1 MDKLEKEFYDLYFEY
16 LKKNHSFKMFE
27 PVSKEDLR
35 PYVPKKIIS
44 VDGSRKLNIEE
55 HRQGTITGS
64 DIFRDKS
71 LLGQSEMSKYARF
84 MEASLKRA
92 SNELMI
98 PNPKIIKEFI
108 IILEPYRKQWI
119 SCINDSIMYGNSE
132 AVNIKSRMNLLEQ
145 SGLFGNEEW
154 VSLFDEYNSVSK
166 LILKES
172 EDLGKIEQEKKKNY
186 ISLDFVLLDIG
197 INIETDGSQHNT
209 KISKILDK
217 ARDIFIEK
225 YIGLRV
231 LRYYQLGKGNSFNSS
246 SDESSKKKDYDKLLK
261 SIKSNLGRQEF
272 PRSFS
277 QLESSSSYFL
287 GLNLVRKDATWPIVK
302 ELIINISISPGDYGR
317 DYLVNL
323 VGDMNRRDGTKIGTT
338 NEIVRDVEL
347 IMQEVFNI
355 RVTFKKPLNP

>member
-1 MDKLEKEFYDLYFEY
+1 MNKPDKL
-16 LKKNHSFKMFE
+16 
-27 PVSKEDLR
+27 
-35 PYVPKKIIS
+35 
-44 VDGSRKLNIEE
+44 
-55 HRQGTITGS
+55 
-64 DIFRDKS
+64 
-71 LLGQSEMSKYARF
+71 
-84 MEASLKRA
+84 
-92 SNELMI
+92 
-98 PNPKIIKEFI
+98 IKE
-108 IILEPYRKQWI
+108 K
-119 SCINDSIMYGNSE
+119 
-132 AVNIKSRMNLLEQ
+132 LLSKFQ
-145 SGLFGNEEW
+145 W

-172 EDLGKIEQEKKKNY
+172 EDLRKIEQEKKKNY

-261 SIKSNLGRQEF
+261 AIKSNLGRQEF

-323 VGDMNRRDGTKIGTT
+323 VSDMNRRDGTKIGTT
-338 NEIVRDVEL
+338 NEIGRDVEL